1 MKERLCCPK
10 TSFTET
16 GGGLDLA
23 HGLQFADPG
32 VDSERAA
39 GLETLSLGHL
49 MCPGSVHLL
58 LTAVP
63 EVRLTGKTV
72 IKPGAEGKL
81 SVLFLRNVY
90 SPPK

>member
-1 MKERLCCPK
+1 MMERLCCRK
-10 TSFTET
+10 TSFIET

-49 MCPGSVHLL
+49 MCPGGVHLL

-81 SVLFLRNVY
+81 SVLFHRNV
-90 SPPK
+90 